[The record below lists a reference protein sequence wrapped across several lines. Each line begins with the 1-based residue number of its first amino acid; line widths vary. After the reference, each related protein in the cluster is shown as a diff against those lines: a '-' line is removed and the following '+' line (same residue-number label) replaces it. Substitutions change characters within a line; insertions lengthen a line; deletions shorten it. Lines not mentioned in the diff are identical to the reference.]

1 MRRMLRI
8 AACSAVVALGLSG
21 CAAEAQDASSDEV
34 VLSFADGFSEKHP
47 IGAGAVQPFLD
58 YLDEQ
63 GEQVGIN
70 VRRFPAGSVG
80 ATKDHLTLMRSGVVD
95 FGQVT
100 PSGQPT
106 QTPLTNVADLPG
118 ISDDACA
125 AMDALLPMM
134 QEGGIL
140 YEEEF
145 KATGVRPLWIV
156 PIIGYEIVTTSREV
170 QRPSDVQGELLRS
183 AGGISDRVLKELGA
197 APVAIHGSELY
208 EAVSRGTVDGALLA
222 PLSITEY
229 GLEDV
234 VHHATDGADLVTL
247 TTGFGISI
255 ETWESLTSEQQ
266 EVIDEASAEVQREG
280 CEALAQADED
290 AQADISEAGV
300 EIKEI
305 TPEERKEWVDI
316 TAPVREEWISV
327 LEERGEPAQEV
338 YDEFLRRLE
347 ETQS

>member
-1 MRRMLRI
+1 M
-8 AACSAVVALGLSG
+8 SAVAALAAATLGLSG
-21 CAAEAQDASSDEV
+21 CNAGMRHANPETV
-34 VLSFADGFSEKHP
+34 TLSFADSFSESHP
-47 IGAGAVQPFLD
+47 IGAGAVQPFLE
-58 YLDEQ
+58 YL
-63 GEQVGIN
+63 GEHGEPAGFE
-70 VRRFPAGSVG
+70 VRRFPPG
-80 ATKDHLTLMRSGVVD
+80 AMGETKDHLTLMRSGVVD

-145 KATGVRPLWIV
+145 KELGVRPLWVV
-156 PIIGYEIVTTSREV
+156 PIIGYEIVTTAREV
-170 QRPSDVQGELLRS
+170 QHPSDVQGELLRS

-222 PLSITEY
+222 PLSITQY

-234 VHHATDGADLVTL
+234 VHHATDGADLITL
-247 TTGFGISI
+247 TTGFAISI
-255 ETWESLTSEQQ
+255 DTWESLTPEQQ
-266 EVIDEASAEVQREG
+266 EVIDEASAKVQQDG

-290 AQADISEAGV
+290 AQGDIAEAGV
-300 EIKEI
+300 EVNEI
-305 TPEERKEWVDI
+305 TPQQRQEWVDL
-316 TAPVREEWISV
+316 TSPVREEWISV
-327 LEERGEPAQEV
+327 LEARGEPAQEV
-338 YDEFLRRLE
+338 YDQFVRRLE
-347 ETQS
+347 EAQS